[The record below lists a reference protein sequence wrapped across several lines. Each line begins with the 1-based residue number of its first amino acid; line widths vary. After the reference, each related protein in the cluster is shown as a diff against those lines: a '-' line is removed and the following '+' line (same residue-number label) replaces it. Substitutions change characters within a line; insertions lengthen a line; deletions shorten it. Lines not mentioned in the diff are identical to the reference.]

1 MHLNLQARRE
11 EHAKNE
17 RADII
22 YRIITNKNRSP
33 RTPSRSPRTPS
44 KPSPSKPSPSKPS
57 PSKPSPSKPSPS
69 NTSLPPVS
77 LRDLPDDVLRKLTLI
92 NYKSLL
98 TTYNLREWIPLRKID
113 WSFFSLNPNAIDF
126 LSLRA
131 NKKHIDYS
139 QLCKNTNPK
148 ALILIAEEI
157 ARNPNNP
164 DIDWFALSANPYAID
179 ILEANRYNI
188 DWSAISSN
196 TSPKAIQLIKD
207 IQLARANGRISLYW
221 NTISAN
227 ISTEAVNFLSSP
239 ENYSYIWWDFFS
251 ANTNPKAIEM
261 LIAKESEEFA
271 LEDAE
276 FNRLK
281 PMQKIS
287 WKNLSKN
294 PKAISLLEKKWE
306 EDKDLMRDD
315 MPQYKILRRKQYI
328 VAWDKMSSNPN
339 AIHLLREKIAE
350 EGKMSKKQ
358 YDSLKEIEK
367 VNWINL
373 SANEK
378 AIKLLEENPTKIDW
392 YELCKNPKAIRL
404 IENEL
409 LVRPENINWRRLS
422 QNPEAVRI
430 LGNNK
435 DKIVWSY
442 FSANPSAGELL
453 RERIEYEKKKPNDK
467 SNPLD
472 WAGISKNPSIFTY

>member
-1 MHLNLQARRE
+1 M
-11 EHAKNE
+11 K
-17 RADII
+17 
-22 YRIITNKNRSP
+22 
-33 RTPSRSPRTPS
+33 
-44 KPSPSKPSPSKPS
+44 
-57 PSKPSPSKPSPS
+57 
-69 NTSLPPVS
+69 
-77 LRDLPDDVLRKLTLI
+77 
-92 NYKSLL
+92 
-98 TTYNLREWIPLRKID
+98 EWIPLRKIV
-113 WSFFSLNPNAIDF
+113 WSSFSLNPNAIDF
-126 LSLRA
+126 LSLRV

-139 QLCKNTNPK
+139 QLCKNTNPR

-164 DIDWFALSANPYAID
+164 DIDWYALSANPYAID
-179 ILEANRYNI
+179 ILDANSYNI

-196 TSPKAIQLIKD
+196 TNPKAIQLIKD

-227 ISTEAVNFLSSP
+227 TSTEAVNFLNSP

-281 PMQKIS
+281 PTQKIS

-306 EDKDLMRDD
+306 EDKNLMRDD
-315 MPQYKILRRKQYI
+315 MPQYKILRKKEYI

-339 AIHLLREKIAE
+339 AIHLLREKIEE
-350 EGKMSKKQ
+350 EGKMTAKE
-358 YDSLKEIEK
+358 YDKLEEIEK

-404 IENEL
+404 IEKEL
-409 LVRPENINWRRLS
+409 MVRPENINWSRLS
-422 QNPEAVRI
+422 QNPSAIRI

-442 FSANPSAGELL
+442 FSNNPNAGELL
-453 RERIEYEKKKPNDK
+453 QERVEFEEKIPKKIYENAHRY
-467 SNPLD
+467 NMLN
-472 WAGISKNPSIFTY
+472 WYEISKNPSIFTY